1 MGLIKNFKS
10 NKLISYTG
18 VLLIGVLLGWVFLS
32 GPSEKELSENNGHEH
47 KENTLWTCSMHPQIK
62 KNEPGNCPI
71 CGMEL
76 IPMKSEGEVDED
88 MSGKYS
94 VKLSNAA
101 MKIAE
106 VEMTTIQKKV
116 PYKEIY
122 LPGKVLADERNVVEL
137 TSRYSGRIEKLTI
150 NFTGQKVKKGAVL
163 AKIYS
168 PELITAQKELF
179 EAIKFKET
187 SESYYNAAKNKLKL
201 WDLTDQQIADIEK
214 SGKVNFY
221 FDVLSPI
228 TGTVIMRHVSH
239 GDYVKEGTPLFQVI
253 DLSKVWVMFDAYESD
268 IPWVKLGDKIRFKI
282 KSIPYRDFESEV
294 TFIDPVLNVTS
305 RVAKVRAELN
315 NPDELLKPGMLA
327 EGILKTMLPGSDE
340 QIIVPKSSILWTGKK
355 AVVYVM
361 TDDHNN
367 MFQFREIELGAEA
380 GEYYA
385 VQSGLEVGEMVASNG
400 VFKIDAAAQLK
411 GEKSMMNPEG
421 GKVSMGHNHGGG
433 SAEKSEK
440 QEGSKNEKK
449 DAAMN
454 SMNMDEM
461 IDEQFKTQFEEVY
474 LANILL
480 TEAFIASDPKAV
492 GDAVAKVREQLKAVD
507 MSLITGE
514 MHKKWMKS
522 LQKMNSTLGLIES
535 SSQIDDQRAEF
546 ASYNDAFYQSI
557 KMVGLKNNTAYYK
570 YCPMARDSKGA
581 YWFSNKEKIDNPY
594 FGEAMLGCGEVKEV
608 IN

>member
-1 MGLIKNFKS
+1 M
-10 NKLISYTG
+10 
-18 VLLIGVLLGWVFLS
+18 
-32 GPSEKELSENNGHEH
+32 
-47 KENTLWTCSMHPQIK
+47 
-62 KNEPGNCPI
+62 
-71 CGMEL
+71 
-76 IPMKSEGEVDED
+76 
-88 MSGKYS
+88 
-94 VKLSNAA
+94 KLSNAA

-106 VEMTTIQKKV
+106 VEMTTIERRV

-122 LPGKVLADERNVVEL
+122 LPGKVLADERKVVEL
-137 TSRYSGRIEKLTI
+137 TSRYSGRIEKLSI
-150 NFTGQKVKKGAVL
+150 NFTGQKVKKGQIL

-201 WDLTDQQIADIEK
+201 WDLTDQQISDIEK
-214 SGKVNFY
+214 SGEVNFY

-253 DLSKVWVMFDAYESD
+253 DLSTVWVMFDAYESD
-268 IPWVKLGDKIRFKI
+268 IPWIKEGDKINFKI
-282 KSIPYRDFESEV
+282 KSIPSRDFDTKV
-294 TFIDPVLNVTS
+294 TFIDPVLNVKS

-340 QIIVPKSSILWTGKK
+340 QIIVPKSAILWTGKM

-385 VQSGLEVGEMVASNG
+385 VQSGLEEGEMVASNG

-421 GKVSMGHNHGGG
+421 GKVSMGHNHGGN
-433 SAEKSEK
+433 SSEKSKKEEGKPNGKADSEK
-440 QEGSKNEKK
+440 S
-449 DAAMN
+449 
-454 SMNMDEM
+454 SMNMEGM
-461 IDEQFKTQFEEVY
+461 IDEKFKTQFTEVY
-474 LANILL
+474 QANLALI
-480 TEAFIASDPKAV
+480 EAFIASDVKAV
-492 GDAVAKVREQLKAVD
+492 NDGVVKVKKQLKAVD
-507 MSLITGE
+507 MNLLKGE
-514 MHKKWMKS
+514 MHKKWMKDLKILNSS
-522 LQKMNSTLGLIES
+522 LETIEKSTEIEK
-535 SSQIDDQRAEF
+535 QRLEF
-546 ASYNDAFYQSI
+546 ATFSETLYQSI
-557 KMVGLKNNTAYYK
+557 KMIGLKNETVYYK
-570 YCPMARDSKGA
+570 FCPMARNSNGA
-581 YWFSNKEKIDNPY
+581 YWLSSKEKIDNPY